1 MQLINKIFKFNI
13 LILTLLC
20 FISFAIEIDPV
31 EIGKKYLEDLEI
43 NLSIIENLRKEYK
56 NEEIKIKKD
65 VRRKIKEKENVIKKN
80 NEIQKKEI
88 QKQEVKLD
96 NKNKLNTYKEN
107 NSSRIKKSNNKIT
120 NELQI
125 FFESNSA
132 NIRDDEKNKIQKF
145 INNQKEKDNL
155 SFKVTSYAKTN
166 NGNDNSRRLSLDR
179 AINVRTIL
187 LNEGVPAKNLIVKSF
202 GDTKNKENK
211 VIIKFEKK

>member
-1 MQLINKIFKFNI
+1 MQLINKIFKFNV
-13 LILTLLC
+13 LILTFLC
-20 FISFAIEIDPV
+20 FKSFAIEIDPV
-31 EIGKKYLEDLEI
+31 EIGKKYQEDLEI

-125 FFESNSA
+125 FFES
-132 NIRDDEKNKIQKF
+132 KF
-145 INNQKEKDNL
+145 G
-155 SFKVTSYAKTN
+155 FK
-166 NGNDNSRRLSLDR
+166 G
-179 AINVRTIL
+179 
-187 LNEGVPAKNLIVKSF
+187 
-202 GDTKNKENK
+202 
-211 VIIKFEKK
+211 